1 MTPFKQRLAAVLTAL
16 LLLLGTLPALAE
28 APAAQ
33 LPNMEVD
40 IKAELNPMLGSL
52 IAGFTGGQQDEASQ
66 NMITTLISAF
76 NKLNTHIITGQ
87 AGVSGSIGTE
97 LGSLLDF
104 QAAVNPETKEA
115 LATTNLLPGLSLTL
129 DPKILEK
136 LNPQGSIPKVT
147 PQQMH
152 EMAAPY
158 LDAIAKLAQEHEQD
172 ATVEEGEFNVEG
184 YGVFNKRT
192 EFVFT
197 SHMAAQL
204 LGRLGEVY
212 KTDDKLKVYL
222 DEVVK
227 ASQAGQVPAEGAE
240 AAEPMNLGE
249 ELVKASEKGLSEPNE
264 PWLNV
269 VCYQD
274 GMGKTYFDAV
284 TPEGVQSAAKIDL
297 LLDGAG
303 MDMENGSSQVRLKML
318 TANPDQADFGAAPET
333 EPAAEP
339 APTDWLALEQAILSG
354 SNYRDTLINL
364 QLDSTKE
371 AGRMSG
377 SVSLGLVTSGLSLGL
392 ALESSNNPET
402 FESDTLISLTFMFP
416 EPMVK
421 ITVKARPAQGEPLAP
436 VLEGAAPLV
445 ISEGE
450 LAEEDNARLEAA
462 LQQGMPALIARLNAV
477 LPEEAPALLALMQG
491 GAPETQAPAPV
502 PEGTVV
508 ETEETPAQEAVEAPE
523 GEAVEV
529 TEAPVEETPT
539 EAPEE
544 PVEETPAVIVTEAP
558 EETPTEAPA
567 AP

>member
-52 IAGFTGGQQDEASQ
+52 IAGFTGGQQDEATQ

-87 AGVSGSIGTE
+87 AGVSGNIGTE

-136 LNPQGSIPKVT
+136 LK
-147 PQQMH
+147 MH

-158 LDAIAKLAQEHEQD
+158 LDAITKLAQEHEQD
-172 ATVEEGEFNVEG
+172 ATVEGGEFNVEG

-318 TANPDQADFGAAPET
+318 TANPDQADFDAAPET

-364 QLDSTKE
+364 QLDSAKE

-402 FESDTLISLTFMFP
+402 FESDTSISLTFMFP

-421 ITVKARPAQGEPLAP
+421 ITVKARPAQGEPMAP

-491 GAPETQAPAPV
+491 GAPDTQAPAPV
-502 PEGTVV
+502 PEGTEV
-508 ETEETPAQEAVEAPE
+508 ETEEAPAQEAVEAPE

-529 TEAPVEETPT
+529 TEEPVEETPT
-539 EAPEE
+539 ETPEE